1 MDEHQ
6 KEWVVEKGRRP
17 RLRRGRSRSETALPT
32 VANIKRSPSSDERWS
47 FMGKIELID
56 VEVVVNPVGKD
67 ESERARFDLLSPE
80 LSFAIYAGIL
90 LFHFF
95 S

>member
-1 MDEHQ
+1 
-6 KEWVVEKGRRP
+6 
-17 RLRRGRSRSETALPT
+17 
-32 VANIKRSPSSDERWS
+32 
-47 FMGKIELID
+47 MGKIELID